1 MAFNYRL
8 HTNKIAFTIILRE
21 YYVLLLNKEKQKRYK
36 RKSVHYIALSF
47 VTFDYYLYKNHLKSD
62 TTR

>member
-21 YYVLLLNKEKQKRYK
+21 YYVLLSNKEKQKRYK
-36 RKSVHYIALSF
+36 RKSVHHIALSF